1 VVEISLSLEKNEPI
15 IEFSNVSKNYKDVQA
30 LRGASFSINQGD
42 IFGYIGPNGA
52 GKTTTLKILVGL
64 ISDYSGE
71 VKINNKIIKDRS
83 NFSQEIGYLPQDVGF
98 QEWRTVDH
106 ALVTFGRLSGMS
118 KDDLNLRIPEVLELV
133 GLLDARKRKIKHLS
147 GGMQQKL
154 KLAQALLHNP
164 SVLVLD
170 EPMSGLDPT
179 SRWQMKNTIKQ
190 LAQTNVTIV
199 FSSHILEDVEGIAT
213 TIGIINQGVVVKIG
227 DPLVLQKE
235 LVGGEAVIAIGDSLT
250 EKTDLILSLPFVSEV
265 TSPPNSTDQV
275 TILFAPETDLNNNLK
290 QLQEFFVKN
299 KIVLRNF
306 NYLKPSLE
314 QVYLKYVMEDP
325 TK

>member
-1 VVEISLSLEKNEPI
+1 MSSDTSEPI
-15 IEFSNVSKNYKDVQA
+15 IEFTNVNKSYKDIQA
-30 LRGASFSINQGD
+30 LRGVSFSINQGD

-64 ISDYSGE
+64 VSDYSGE
-71 VKINNKIIKDRS
+71 VKINNEFIKNQS
-83 NFSQEIGYLPQDVGF
+83 NFNQQIGYLPQDVGF
-98 QEWRTVDH
+98 QEWRTIDH

-118 KDDLNLRIPEVLELV
+118 KEELHQRIPEVLELV
-133 GLLDARKRKIKHLS
+133 GLLDARKRKIRHLS

-154 KLAQALLHNP
+154 KLAQALLHKP
-164 SVLVLD
+164 SILVLD

-179 SRWQMKNTIKQ
+179 SRWQMKNIIRQ

-227 DPLVLQKE
+227 DPLDLQQE
-235 LVGGEAVIAIGDSLT
+235 LVGGNAVIAIG
-250 EKTDLILSLPFVSEV
+250 ENLINYVDQIKALSVVADV
-265 TSPPNSTDQV
+265 TFPPSDPSQV
-275 TILFAPETDLNNNLK
+275 TIVFKPDIILDDGLIL
-290 QLQEFFVKN
+290 LMEFFSSN
-299 KIVLRNF
+299 KIVIRNF

-314 QVYLKYVMEDP
+314 QVYLKYVMEEP

>member
-1 VVEISLSLEKNEPI
+1 MSQKKNEPI
-15 IEFSNVSKNYKDVQA
+15 IEFSNVSKSYKDVQA
-30 LRGASFSINQGD
+30 LREASFSITQGD

-71 VKINNKIIKDRS
+71 VKINNELIKNQS
-83 NFSQEIGYLPQDVGF
+83 NFNQQIGYLPQDVGF

-106 ALVTFGRLSGMS
+106 ALITFGRLSGMS
-118 KDDLNLRIPEVLELV
+118 KEELQGRIPEVLALV
-133 GLLDARKRKIKHLS
+133 GLLDARKRKIRHLS

-154 KLAQALLHNP
+154 KLAQALLHKP
-164 SVLVLD
+164 SILVLD

-179 SRWQMKNTIKQ
+179 SRWQMKNTIRQ

-213 TIGIINQGVVVKIG
+213 TIGIINQGSVVKIG
-227 DPLVLQKE
+227 NPQELQKE
-235 LVGGEAVIAIGDSLT
+235 LVGGNAVIAIGENLINYVDQIKALPVVADVTFPPSDS
-250 EKTDLILSLPFVSEV
+250 S
-265 TSPPNSTDQV
+265 QV
-275 TILFAPETDLNNNLK
+275 TIVLK
-290 QLQEFFVKN
+290 PDVVLDDGLTQLLEFFSSN
-299 KIVLRNF
+299 KIVIRNF

>member
-1 VVEISLSLEKNEPI
+1 MPLEKNIPI
-15 IEFSNVSKNYKDVQA
+15 IKFSNVSKNYRDVQA
-30 LRGASFSINQGD
+30 LRNASFSITQGD

-71 VKINNKIIKDRS
+71 VKINNELIKNQS
-83 NFSQEIGYLPQDVGF
+83 NFNQQIGYLPQDVGF

-106 ALVTFGRLSGMS
+106 ALITFGRLSGMS
-118 KDDLNLRIPEVLELV
+118 KEELQERIPEVLTLV
-133 GLLDARKRKIKHLS
+133 GLVDARKRKIRHLS

-154 KLAQALLHNP
+154 KLAQALLHKP
-164 SVLVLD
+164 SILVLD

-179 SRWQMKNTIKQ
+179 SRWQMKNTIRQ

-213 TIGIINQGVVVKIG
+213 TIGIINQGSVVKIG
-227 DPLVLQKE
+227 NPQELQKE
-235 LVGGEAVIAIGDSLT
+235 LVGGNAVIAIGENLINYVDQIKALPVVADVTFPPSDS
-250 EKTDLILSLPFVSEV
+250 S
-265 TSPPNSTDQV
+265 QV
-275 TILFAPETDLNNNLK
+275 TIVLK
-290 QLQEFFVKN
+290 PDVVLDDGLTQLLEFFSSN
-299 KIVLRNF
+299 KIVIRNF

>member
-1 VVEISLSLEKNEPI
+1 MSEIKNSSI
-15 IEFSNVSKNYKDVQA
+15 IEFSHVSKNYKDVQA
-30 LRGASFSINQGD
+30 LRDASFNIKQGD

-71 VKINNKIIKDRS
+71 VKINEKLIS
-83 NFSQEIGYLPQDVGF
+83 NQTNSNQVIGYLPQDVGF

-118 KDDLNLRIPEVLELV
+118 KEELKERIPEVLELV
-133 GLLDARKRKIKHLS
+133 GLIDARKRKIKHLS

-164 SVLVLD
+164 SILVLD

-179 SRWQMKNTIKQ
+179 SRWQMKNIIRQ

-213 TIGIINQGVVVKIG
+213 TIGIVNHGVVVKIG
-227 DPLVLQKE
+227 NPQDLQQE
-235 LVGGEAVIAIGDSLT
+235 LVGGNAVIAIGENLVNYVEQIKALAVVAD
-250 EKTDLILSLPFVSEV
+250 V
-265 TSPPNSTDQV
+265 TFPPSDPSQV
-275 TILFAPETDLNNNLK
+275 TIRFKPDIVLDDGLIL
-290 QLQEFFVKN
+290 LMEFFSSN
-299 KIVLRNF
+299 KIIIRNF

-314 QVYLKYVMEDP
+314 QVYLKYVMEEP

>member
-1 VVEISLSLEKNEPI
+1 MVSLSPDDSESI
-15 IEFSNVSKNYKDVQA
+15 IEFSNVNKSYKDVQA
-30 LRGASFSINQGD
+30 LRGVSFSIKQGD

-71 VKINNKIIKDRS
+71 VKINNELIKNQS
-83 NFSQEIGYLPQDVGF
+83 NFNQQIGYLPQDVGF

-106 ALVTFGRLSGMS
+106 ALITFGRLSGMS
-118 KDDLNLRIPEVLELV
+118 KEELQQRIPEVLALV
-133 GLLDARKRKIKHLS
+133 GLVDARKRKIRHLS

-164 SVLVLD
+164 SILVLD

-179 SRWQMKNTIKQ
+179 SRWQMKNTIRQ

-227 DPLVLQKE
+227 NPQELQKE
-235 LVGGEAVIAIGDSLT
+235 LVGGNAVIAIGENLINYVDQIKALPVVADVTFPPSDS
-250 EKTDLILSLPFVSEV
+250 S
-265 TSPPNSTDQV
+265 QV
-275 TILFAPETDLNNNLK
+275 TIVLK
-290 QLQEFFVKN
+290 PGIVLDDGLIQLLEFFSSN
-299 KIVLRNF
+299 KIVIRNF

-314 QVYLKYVMEDP
+314 QVYLKYVMEDSN
-325 TK
+325 K

>member
-1 VVEISLSLEKNEPI
+1 MVEISLSLEKNEPI

-227 DPLVLQKE
+227 KPLELQKE
-235 LVGGEAVIAIGDSLT
+235 LVGGNAVIAIG
-250 EKTDLILSLPFVSEV
+250 ENLINYIEQIKALPVVADV
-265 TSPPNSTDQV
+265 TFPPSDPSQV
-275 TILFAPETDLNNNLK
+275 TIKFKTDIAIDDGLVL
-290 QLQEFFVKN
+290 LMEFFSSN
-299 KIVLRNF
+299 KIVIRNF

-314 QVYLKYVMEDP
+314 QVYLKYVMEDS

>member
-1 VVEISLSLEKNEPI
+1 MPLEKNIPI
-15 IEFSNVSKNYKDVQA
+15 IKFSNVSKNYRDVQA
-30 LRGASFSINQGD
+30 LRNASFSITQGD

-71 VKINNKIIKDRS
+71 VKINNELIKNQS
-83 NFSQEIGYLPQDVGF
+83 NFNQQIGYLPQDVGF

-106 ALVTFGRLSGMS
+106 ALITFGRLSGMS
-118 KDDLNLRIPEVLELV
+118 KEELQQRIPEVLALV
-133 GLLDARKRKIKHLS
+133 GLVDARKRKIRHLS

-164 SVLVLD
+164 SILVLD

-179 SRWQMKNTIKQ
+179 SRWQMKNTIRQ

-227 DPLVLQKE
+227 NPQELQKE
-235 LVGGEAVIAIGDSLT
+235 LVGGNAVIAIGENLINYVDQIKALPVVADVTFPPSDS
-250 EKTDLILSLPFVSEV
+250 S
-265 TSPPNSTDQV
+265 QV
-275 TILFAPETDLNNNLK
+275 TIVLK
-290 QLQEFFVKN
+290 PGIVLDDGLIQLLEFFSSN
-299 KIVLRNF
+299 KIVIRNF

-314 QVYLKYVMEDP
+314 QVYLKYVMEDSN
-325 TK
+325 K

>member
-1 VVEISLSLEKNEPI
+1 MPLEKNIPI
-15 IEFSNVSKNYKDVQA
+15 IKFSNVSKNYRDVQA
-30 LRGASFSINQGD
+30 LRNASFSITQGD

-71 VKINNKIIKDRS
+71 VKINNELIKNQS
-83 NFSQEIGYLPQDVGF
+83 NFNQQIGYLPQDVGF

-106 ALVTFGRLSGMS
+106 ALITFGRLSGMS
-118 KDDLNLRIPEVLELV
+118 KEELQQRIPEVLALV
-133 GLLDARKRKIKHLS
+133 GLVDARKRKIRHLS

-164 SVLVLD
+164 SILVLD

-179 SRWQMKNTIKQ
+179 SRWQMKNTIRQ

-213 TIGIINQGVVVKIG
+213 TIGIINQGSVVKIG
-227 DPLVLQKE
+227 NPQELQKE
-235 LVGGEAVIAIGDSLT
+235 LVGGNAVIAIGENLINYVDQIKALPVVADVTFPPSDS
-250 EKTDLILSLPFVSEV
+250 S
-265 TSPPNSTDQV
+265 QV
-275 TILFAPETDLNNNLK
+275 TIVLK
-290 QLQEFFVKN
+290 PDVVLDDGLTQLLEFFSSN
-299 KIVLRNF
+299 KIVIRNF